1 LADPAT
7 IASQY
12 CRGMTD
18 FLYLGCGQMN
28 ATVNRKK
35 RPKMKSG

>member
-1 LADPAT
+1 
-7 IASQY
+7 
-12 CRGMTD
+12 MTD

-28 ATVNRKK
+28 ATVNREK